1 MPFLCTQRGV
11 KYPEIRNNMHM
22 KKVLQKYAK
31 KLPATPKKASGDPVV
46 GMRTPIQPLVNANG
60 TTWMAMTNAIISALI

>member
-1 MPFLCTQRGV
+1 
-11 KYPEIRNNMHM
+11 M

-31 KLPATPKKASGDPVV
+31 KPPATPKKASGDPVV
-46 GMRTPIQPLVNANG
+46 GTRTPIQPLVNANG